1 MIPEEKEDDDK
12 KQGNSTSAHQ
22 QAALALTP
30 TRKSE
35 VRKQTNLQSKVSP
48 KMPSMRSPEQPPQY
62 FKPMINKKSEILDK
76 KVSSKYQFSQTSL
89 IGEAE

>member
-1 MIPEEKEDDDK
+1 VIHEEKEDDDK
-12 KQGNSTSAHQ
+12 KQSNSASAHQ

-30 TRKSE
+30 TRKTE
-35 VRKQTNLQSKVSP
+35 GHKPTAIQSKVSP

-76 KVSSKYQFSQTSL
+76 KVTSKYQFSQTSR
-89 IGEAE
+89 IVEAE

>member
-1 MIPEEKEDDDK
+1 VIHEEKEDDDK
-12 KQGNSTSAHQ
+12 KQSNSASAHQ

-30 TRKSE
+30 TRKTE
-35 VRKQTNLQSKVSP
+35 GLKQTNLQSKVSP

-76 KVSSKYQFSQTSL
+76 KVTSKYQFSQTSR
-89 IGEAE
+89 IVEAE

>member
-1 MIPEEKEDDDK
+1 MIHEEKEDDDK
-12 KQGNSTSAHQ
+12 KQSNSASAHQ

-30 TRKSE
+30 TRKTE
-35 VRKQTNLQSKVSP
+35 GLKQTSIQSKVSP

-76 KVSSKYQFSQTSL
+76 KVTSKYQFSQTSR
-89 IGEAE
+89 IVEAE